1 MSLQKPRKSY
11 ERKPREVKDGKF
23 ASGKKAGRP
32 TNTPGEAVRSVSFT
46 LPPSQIS
53 ELRTLARI
61 HFRGSMSACL
71 TKLVESKLTDFWKEL
86 EAEWE
91 KKNAARPHTD
101 LQVKGRKKKV
111 EPPSDDDLGFVVV
124 K

>member
-1 MSLQKPRKSY
+1 MALQKPRKSY

-46 LPPSQIS
+46 LPPSQIA
-53 ELRTLARI
+53 ELRTIARI

-71 TKLVESKLTDFWKEL
+71 TKLVESKMPEFWREL

-91 KKNAARPHTD
+91 KKDAARPHVD
-101 LQVKGRKKKV
+101 LQVKKNRAKKV
-111 EPPSDDDLGFVVV
+111 EPEDDDLGFVVT
-124 K
+124 